1 LNESL
6 SKEELLRYSRHLLL
20 PEVDVAG
27 QLRIKNSSVLVVGA
41 GGLGSPVIL
50 YLAAA
55 GVGKI
60 GIVDFDSVDSSNL
73 QRQIIYV
80 NDDVSKSKTAQAA
93 QKAIALNP
101 EIQVVGHNERLTSK
115 NALEII
121 SQYDLVIDGS
131 DNFGTRYLV
140 NDACVFLGKTNVYG
154 SIYRFEGQAS
164 VFCKKDGPCYRCLFP
179 DPPPPDAVPNCA
191 EAGVLGVVAGVIGCI
206 QATEALKLIV
216 GIGES
221 LSGRLM
227 LYDVLSMKF
236 DSLPI
241 PKDPNCPVCGVSPR
255 IVKLEDTEVACA
267 AAVEVAHLIA
277 PADLS
282 AQLKAGKPILLL
294 DVRSPHEVAQG
305 KLKNSTNIPLQELHG
320 RINELERNACI
331 VTYCRS
337 GMRSMQ
343 ALEVLVQN
351 GFKNVRSLDGGIMR
365 WTEDALSIET
375 SS

>member
-1 LNESL
+1 MNQSSL

-60 GIVDFDSVDSSNL
+60 GIVDFDRVDSSNL
-73 QRQIIYV
+73 QRQIIYSS
-80 NDDVSKSKTAQAA
+80 DDVSQSKIEQATK
-93 QKAIALNP
+93 KALALNP
-101 EIQVVGHNERLTSK
+101 EIKVLGYDIRLTSK

-121 SQYDLVIDGS
+121 SEYDLVVDGS
-131 DNFGTRYLV
+131 DNFATRYLV
-140 NDACVFLGKTNVYG
+140 NDACVLLGKTNVYG

-164 VFCKKDGPCYRCLFP
+164 VFCSKDGPCYRCLFP

-241 PKDPNCPVCGVSPR
+241 PKDPNCPACGANPR
-255 IVKLEDTEVACA
+255 ITKLEDIDVICASGTEA
-267 AAVEVAHLIA
+267 AYLIS
-277 PADLS
+277 PAELNAELQS
-282 AQLKAGKPILLL
+282 GKPILLL
-294 DVRSPHEVAQG
+294 DVRTAQEVAVE
-305 KLKNSTNIPLQELHG
+305 KLENSKHIPLQELHE
-320 RINELERNACI
+320 RLSELDPKANI

-343 ALEVLVQN
+343 ALECLLQN
-351 GFKNVRSLDGGIMR
+351 GFKNVRSLDGGIVR
-365 WTEDALSIET
+365 WSQERS
-375 SS
+375 

>member
-1 LNESL
+1 MNESAL

-20 PEVDVAG
+20 PEVDIAG
-27 QLRIKNSSVLVVGA
+27 QLKIKNASVLIVGA
-41 GGLGSPVIL
+41 GGLGSPVLL

-60 GIVDFDSVDSSNL
+60 GIVDFDRVDESNL
-73 QRQIIYV
+73 QRQIIYS
-80 NDDVSKSKTAQAA
+80 NDDVSKSKIEQATK
-93 QKAIALNP
+93 KASALNP
-101 EIQVVGHNERLTSK
+101 DIKVIGHDTRLTSK
-115 NALEII
+115 NAQEII
-121 SQYDLVIDGS
+121 CQYDLVIDGS

-140 NDACVFLGKTNVYG
+140 NDACVLLGRTNVYG

-241 PKDPNCPVCGVSPR
+241 PKDLNCPVCGTNPR
-255 IVKLEDTEVACA
+255 ITKLEDVDVACA
-267 AAVEVAHLIA
+267 PGAEANLVA
-277 PADLS
+277 PKE
-282 AQLKAGKPILLL
+282 LKAEINSGKQILLL
-294 DVRSPHEVAQG
+294 DVRTPQEVAVE
-305 KLKNSTNIPLQELHG
+305 KIENSTNIPLQEL
-320 RINELERNACI
+320 NERAHELNPNATI

-343 ALEVLVQN
+343 ALECLVEK
-351 GFKNVRSLDGGIMR
+351 GFKSVRSLDGGIVR
-365 WTEDALSIET
+365 WSQEGN
-375 SS
+375 